1 MNTSSLVLILLVS
14 GAIGCRKAETNAPLL
29 TPVKVQPVEMLSGS
43 DELRY
48 SANVEADTQV
58 NLAFKVGGYID
69 RLHQVRG
76 TDNRER
82 DVQEGDFVPAGT
94 ALARVRQADYEVKID
109 QAKAQLAEAQFSI
122 DAGKA
127 QFQQAEASY
136 RQAQW
141 DFARGRNLLEGRSL
155 TRAEFDGAST
165 KLEAARAALEAA
177 RNQVAGVEARRR
189 AAEAMLAEANI
200 SFED

>member
-1 MNTSSLVLILLVS
+1 MNAACVVVILLAS
-14 GAIGCRKAETNAPLL
+14 GAAGCRKAATNLPSL
-29 TPVKVQPVEMLSGS
+29 TPVKVQAVEMLSGS

-58 NLAFKVGGYID
+58 TLAFKVGGYID

-109 QAKAQLAEAQFSI
+109 QAKA
-122 DAGKA
+122 
-127 QFQQAEASY
+127 
-136 RQAQW
+136 
-141 DFARGRNLLEGRSL
+141 
-155 TRAEFDGAST
+155 
-165 KLEAARAALEAA
+165 
-177 RNQVAGVEARRR
+177 
-189 AAEAMLAEANI
+189 
-200 SFED
+200 